1 VTGAAPPKSASVDVK
16 ERQVLDI
23 LRMDITKELLRK
35 MAKEERC
42 LFLALGHASNQV
54 NALWKLVIVLT
65 NGDETDPVKQR
76 LEGAQTQIF
85 VRLTIGAM
93 QEAWRLIEG
102 RFLKRPL
109 GREYLPLLDAQAAE
123 ALERLKKRFGKL
135 NRLAVIRNNYAF
147 HHPEIDEVEAAFEKA
162 ASEEGSED
170 EDWAVYFNKALLN
183 TFFFV
188 SDFVLVH
195 GMANALAE
203 ADVNEAHKRLL
214 GEMAPVAN
222 DLSEFTF
229 GFAAAIF
236 KRYVGNDLTMT
247 LVAKINDAPDIDD
260 LRYPFFVETPGLRN
274 GR

>member
-1 VTGAAPPKSASVDVK
+1 VTGGPPAESSEAVPE
-16 ERQVLDI
+16 ERPVLDI
-23 LRMDITKELLRK
+23 LRMEITKELLRK

-65 NGDETDPVKQR
+65 NGDETDSVKQR

-93 QEAWRLIEG
+93 QEAWRLIED
-102 RFLKRPL
+102 RFLKRLL
-109 GREYLPLLDAQAAE
+109 GREFMPLLDSPAAE

-147 HHPEIDEVEAAFEKA
+147 HHPEIDEVDAAFERA
-162 ASEEGSED
+162 AAGEESED
-170 EDWAVYFNKALLN
+170 ADWAIYFNKALLN

-195 GMANALAE
+195 GMANAMAE
-203 ADVNEAHKRLL
+203 ADVNEAHRRLL

-247 LVAKINDAPDIDD
+247 LVAKVDDAPDIDD
-260 LRYPFFVETPGLRN
+260 LRYPFFVETTGLRN
-274 GR
+274 D

>member
-1 VTGAAPPKSASVDVK
+1 MTDLPPAEAAGVGPE
-16 ERQVLDI
+16 ERAVLDI
-23 LRMDITKELLRK
+23 LRMDVGKDLLGK
-35 MAKEERC
+35 MAEEERC

-65 NGDETDPVKQR
+65 NGDESDPVKQR

-93 QEAWRLIEG
+93 QEAWRLVEG

-109 GREYLPLLDAQAAE
+109 GREYLPLLDAPAAA
-123 ALERLKKRFGKL
+123 ALDRLKKRFGKL

-147 HHPEIDEVEAAFEKA
+147 HHPETDEVDAVFEKA
-162 ASEEGSED
+162 AAEQGTED
-170 EDWAVYFNKALLN
+170 ADWAIYFNKALLN

-188 SDFVLVH
+188 SDFILVH

-203 ADVNEAHKRLL
+203 SDVNEAHRQLL
-214 GEMAPVAN
+214 GEMAPVAH

-229 GFAAAIF
+229 GFALAIF
-236 KRYVGNDLTMT
+236 RRYVGEELTMT
-247 LVAKINDAPDIDD
+247 LVAKVKDAPDIDE
-260 LRYPFFVETPGLRN
+260 LRFPFLVETPGLRN
-274 GR
+274 G

>member
-1 VTGAAPPKSASVDVK
+1 VTGGPPAESSEAVPE
-16 ERQVLDI
+16 ERPALDI
-23 LRMDITKELLRK
+23 LRMEITKELLRK

-65 NGDETDPVKQR
+65 NGDETDSVKQR

-93 QEAWRLIEG
+93 QEAWRLIED
-102 RFLKRPL
+102 RFLKRLL
-109 GREYLPLLDAQAAE
+109 GREFMPLLDSPAAE

-147 HHPEIDEVEAAFEKA
+147 HHPEIDEVDAAFERA
-162 ASEEGSED
+162 AAGEESED
-170 EDWAVYFNKALLN
+170 ADWAIYFNKALLN

-195 GMANALAE
+195 GMANAMAE
-203 ADVNEAHKRLL
+203 ADVNEAHRRLL

-247 LVAKINDAPDIDD
+247 LVAKVDDAPDIDD
-260 LRYPFFVETPGLRN
+260 LRYPFFVETTGLRN
-274 GR
+274 D

>member
-1 VTGAAPPKSASVDVK
+1 VT
-16 ERQVLDI
+16 LDI
-23 LRMDITKELLRK
+23 LRLDVTKDLLRS
-35 MAKEERC
+35 MAKEERA

-65 NGDETDPVKQR
+65 NGDTEDPVKQR
-76 LEGAQTQIF
+76 LEGAQTQVF

-93 QEAWRLIEG
+93 WEAWRLLED

-109 GREYLPLLDAQAAE
+109 GREFLPLLDGPAAE
-123 ALERLKKRFGKL
+123 ALDRLKKRFGKGSGL
-135 NRLAVIRNNYAF
+135 STVRNNFAF
-147 HHPEIDEVEAAFEKA
+147 HHPAIDDVEAAFEKA
-162 ASEEGSED
+162 AEETDSEHA
-170 EDWAVYFNKALLN
+170 DWVIYFNTALLN

-188 SDFVLVH
+188 SDYVLVH
-195 GMANALAE
+195 GLAE
-203 ADVNEAHKRLL
+203 ALGEPDVNEAHRKLL

-236 KRYVGNDLTMT
+236 KRHVGSELTMT
-247 LVAKINDAPDIDD
+247 VVARIEDAPDIDGI
-260 LRYPFFVETPGLRN
+260 LYPFFVDTPGLRN

>member
-1 VTGAAPPKSASVDVK
+1 MVDQDVVRLCSRK
-16 ERQVLDI
+16 VG
-23 LRMDITKELLRK
+23 LRK
-35 MAKEERC
+35 VGTVEIDRWAA
-42 LFLALGHASNQV
+42 LATKLQSGEI
-54 NALWKLVIVLT
+54 ALIKHTSL
-65 NGDETDPVKQR
+65 
-76 LEGAQTQIF
+76 
-85 VRLTIGAM
+85 
-93 QEAWRLIEG
+93 AW
-102 RFLKRPL
+102 
-109 GREYLPLLDAQAAE
+109 
-123 ALERLKKRFGKL
+123 LKKRFGKL

-188 SDFVLVH
+188 SDVVLVH
-195 GMANALAE
+195 GMADALAE

-236 KRYVGNDLTMT
+236 KRYVGNDLTMI
-247 LVAKINDAPDIDD
+247 LVAKINDAPDIR
-260 LRYPFFVETPGLRN
+260 LQVEANRSFVAVDALKISTEWFGARGDRLA
-274 GR
+274 

>member
-1 VTGAAPPKSASVDVK
+1 VT
-16 ERQVLDI
+16 LDI
-23 LRMDITKELLRK
+23 LRMDITKDLLRK

-54 NALWKLVIVLT
+54 NALWKLVIILT

-76 LEGAQTQIF
+76 LEGAQTQVY

-93 QEAWRLIEG
+93 REAWRLVED

-109 GREYLPLLDAQAAE
+109 GREFIPLLDASAAA
-123 ALERLKKRFGKL
+123 ALERLKQRFGKL
-135 NRLAVIRNNYAF
+135 NRMAIIRNNYAF
-147 HHPEIDEVEAAFEKA
+147 HHPETDEIDAAFEKA
-162 ASEEGSED
+162 AAAEESEEA
-170 EDWAVYFNKALLN
+170 DWAVYFNSALLN

-195 GMANALAE
+195 GMANALSE
-203 ADVNEAHKRLL
+203 ADVNEAHRQLL

-229 GFAAAIF
+229 GFAAAVF
-236 KRYVGNDLTMT
+236 RRHVGGELTMT
-247 LVAKINDAPDIDD
+247 LVARLGDAPDIDD
-260 LRYPFFVETPGLRN
+260 IRYPFFVETPGLRS
-274 GR
+274 G

>member
-1 VTGAAPPKSASVDVK
+1 MTGTPTPAGIAPKDVP
-16 ERQVLDI
+16 VLDI
-23 LRMDITKELLRK
+23 LRMDIGRDLLRK
-35 MAKEERC
+35 MTKEERC

-54 NALWKLVIVLT
+54 NALWKLVIILT
-65 NGDETDPVKQR
+65 NGDESDPVKQR

-93 QEAWRLIEG
+93 QEAWRLVEG

-109 GREYLPLLDAQAAE
+109 GREYLSLLDAPAAA

-135 NRLAVIRNNYAF
+135 DRMAIIRNNYAF
-147 HHPEIDEVEAAFEKA
+147 HHPEIEEIDAAFEKA
-162 ASEEGSED
+162 AIADGSED
-170 EDWAVYFNKALLN
+170 ADWAVYFNVALLN

-195 GMANALAE
+195 GMANALSE
-203 ADVNEAHKRLL
+203 ADVNEALRQLL

-229 GFAAAIF
+229 GFVLAIL
-236 KRYVGNDLTMT
+236 RRHVGVEITMS
-247 LVAKINDAPDIDD
+247 LVTKVKDAPDIDNI
-260 LRYPFFVETPGLRN
+260 RYPFFVETPGLRN
-274 GR
+274 G

>member
-1 VTGAAPPKSASVDVK
+1 MLDV
-16 ERQVLDI
+16 
-23 LRMDITKELLRK
+23 LRMDTTGDFLRK
-35 MAKEERC
+35 MTKEERC

-54 NALWKLVIVLT
+54 NALWKLVIILT
-65 NGDETDPVKQR
+65 NGDESDPVKQR

-93 QEAWRLIEG
+93 QEAWRLIED

-109 GREYLPLLDAQAAE
+109 GQEYLPLLDRPAAE
-123 ALERLKKRFGKL
+123 ALQRLKKRFGKL

-162 ASEEGSED
+162 MAAEGSEAA
-170 EDWAVYFNKALLN
+170 DWAIYFNKALLN

-195 GMANALAE
+195 GLANALAE
-203 ADVNEAHKRLL
+203 ADVNEAHRQLL
-214 GEMAPVAN
+214 GEMAPVAS

-229 GFAAAIF
+229 GFSVAIF
-236 KRYVGNDLTMT
+236 RRYVGQELTMT
-247 LVAKINDAPDIDD
+247 LVAQVKDAPDIDGIK
-260 LRYPFFVETPGLRN
+260 YPFFIETPGLRN
-274 GR
+274 G

>member
-1 VTGAAPPKSASVDVK
+1 VSVDPK
-16 ERQVLDI
+16 ERSVLDI
-23 LRMDITKELLRK
+23 LRLDITKDLLRR

-65 NGDETDPVKQR
+65 NGDESDPVKQR

-93 QEAWRLIEG
+93 WEAWRLVDD
-102 RFLKRPL
+102 RFLKRQL
-109 GREYLPLLDAQAAE
+109 GREYLPLLDRPAVD
-123 ALERLKKRFGKL
+123 ALDRLKKRFGKGSGL
-135 NRLAVIRNNYAF
+135 SKIRNNYAF
-147 HHPEIDEVEAAFEKA
+147 HHPGVDDIETAFAKA
-162 ASEEGSED
+162 ASETDSEQA
-170 EDWAVYFNKALLN
+170 DWAAYFNKALLN

-188 SDFVLVH
+188 SDYVLVH
-195 GMANALAE
+195 GMSDALSE
-203 ADVNEAHKRLL
+203 PDVNEAHRKLL

-236 KRYVGNDLTMT
+236 RRYVGEELTMT
-247 LVAKINDAPDIDD
+247 LVAKVMDAPDIDD
-260 LRYPFFVETPGLRN
+260 LRFPFFVETPGLRSK
-274 GR
+274 

>member
-1 VTGAAPPKSASVDVK
+1 M
-16 ERQVLDI
+16 LDI
-23 LRMDITKELLRK
+23 LRMDVGKDLLHK

-65 NGDETDPVKQR
+65 NGDEADPVKQR

-85 VRLTIGAM
+85 VRFTIGAM
-93 QEAWRLIEG
+93 QEAWRLVEG

-109 GREYLPLLDAQAAE
+109 GREYLPLLDAPAAA

-147 HHPEIDEVEAAFEKA
+147 HHPETDEVDAAFQKA
-162 ASEEGSED
+162 AAEPDSED
-170 EDWAVYFNKALLN
+170 ADWAVYFNKAVLN

-203 ADVNEAHKRLL
+203 ADVNEANRQLL
-214 GEMAPVAN
+214 GEMAPVAH

-229 GFAAAIF
+229 GFALAIL
-236 KRYVGNDLTMT
+236 KRYVGDELTMK
-247 LVAKINDAPDIDD
+247 LVAQVKGAPDIDD
-260 LRYPFFVETPGLRN
+260 LRLPFLVQTPGLRN
-274 GR
+274 G

>member
-1 VTGAAPPKSASVDVK
+1 MLDV
-16 ERQVLDI
+16 
-23 LRMDITKELLRK
+23 LRMEITEDLLRK

-54 NALWKLVIVLT
+54 NALWKLVIILT
-65 NGDETDPVKQR
+65 SGDESDPVKQR
-76 LEGAQTQIF
+76 LKGAQTQIF

-109 GREYLPLLDAQAAE
+109 GRDYLPLLDAPE

-147 HHPEIDEVEAAFEKA
+147 HHPEVDEVEAAFEKA
-162 ASEEGSED
+162 TAGEGSED
-170 EDWAVYFNKALLN
+170 ADWAIYFNKALLN

-195 GMANALAE
+195 GMANALEE
-203 ADVNEAHKRLL
+203 ADVNAAHRQLL

-229 GFAAAIF
+229 GFAVAIL
-236 KRYVGNDLTMT
+236 RQYVGHELTMT
-247 LVAKINDAPDIDD
+247 LVAQVKEAPDIDD
-260 LRYPFFVETPGLRN
+260 IRYPFFVETPGLRN
-274 GR
+274 G